1 MNRHHIPFA
10 DALFKEKHNKTETNN
25 KILRIPL
32 ITRLLFS
39 ISMARYIID
48 I

>member
-1 MNRHHIPFA
+1 MDIIYLLA

-25 KILRIPL
+25 RIIRIPL

-39 ISMARYIID
+39 FSMAL
-48 I
+48 